1 MAGIAGMVKAME
13 RYLIIFR
20 EELTVE
26 QEAVLVRDICAVDVR
41 RELGAPFSFLSN
53 VIELLNDDID
63 PFAIAIYSMSAINKM
78 SLLELRD
85 WRPLH
90 RLRLT
95 DELIVSINKSN
106 SLVEK
111 LLDVSAYMSELEEA
125 LRSYAY
131 QVNEAVGIDAQSFGE
146 IGETLQTD
154 WMAIERER
162 LGVILKAEFAKHR
175 LE

>member
-1 MAGIAGMVKAME
+1 MVKAME
-13 RYLIIFR
+13 RCLIVFR
-20 EELTVE
+20 EELTAE
-26 QEAVLVRDICAVDVR
+26 QEAELVRDLCAVDVK
-41 RELGAPFSFLSN
+41 RELDAPFSFLSN
-53 VIELLNDDID
+53 IIELLNDDID
-63 PFAIAIYSMSAINKM
+63 PFAIAIYSMSAVTKM

-85 WRPLH
+85 WRPLY

-111 LLDVSAYMSELEEA
+111 QLDVSAYMSELEEA

-131 QVNEAVGIDAQSFGE
+131 LLNEAAGVDVQSFGE

-162 LGVILKAEFAKHR
+162 LAGIIKAELAQHR

>member
-1 MAGIAGMVKAME
+1 MVKAME
-13 RYLIIFR
+13 RCLIVFR
-20 EELTVE
+20 EELTAE
-26 QEAVLVRDICAVDVR
+26 QEAVLVRDICAVDVK
-41 RELGAPFSFLSN
+41 RELDAPFSFLSN
-53 VIELLNDDID
+53 IIELLNDDID
-63 PFAIAIYSMSAINKM
+63 PFAIAIYSMSAVTKM

-85 WRPLH
+85 WRPLY

-131 QVNEAVGIDAQSFGE
+131 LLNEAAGVDIQSFGE

-162 LGVILKAEFAKHR
+162 LAGIIKAELAQHR

>member
-1 MAGIAGMVKAME
+1 ME
-13 RYLIIFR
+13 RCLIVFR
-20 EELTVE
+20 EELTAE
-26 QEAVLVRDICAVDVR
+26 QEAELVRDLCAVDVK
-41 RELGAPFSFLSN
+41 RELDAPFSFLSN
-53 VIELLNDDID
+53 IIELLNDDID
-63 PFAIAIYSMSAINKM
+63 PFAIAIYSMSAVTKM

-85 WRPLH
+85 WRPLY

-95 DELIVSINKSN
+95 DELIASINKSN

-162 LGVILKAEFAKHR
+162 LAGIIKAELAQHR

>member
-1 MAGIAGMVKAME
+1 MVKAME
-13 RYLIIFR
+13 RCLIVFR
-20 EELTVE
+20 EELTAE
-26 QEAVLVRDICAVDVR
+26 QEAVLVRDICAVDVK
-41 RELGAPFSFLSN
+41 RELDAPFSFLSN
-53 VIELLNDDID
+53 IIELLNDDID
-63 PFAIAIYSMSAINKM
+63 PFAIAIYSMSAVTKM

-85 WRPLH
+85 WRPLY

-131 QVNEAVGIDAQSFGE
+131 LLNEAAGVDVQSFGE

-162 LGVILKAEFAKHR
+162 LAGIIKAELAQHR

>member
-1 MAGIAGMVKAME
+1 MVKAME
-13 RYLIIFR
+13 RCLIVFR
-20 EELTVE
+20 EELTAE

-41 RELGAPFSFLSN
+41 RELGVPFSFLSN
-53 VIELLNDDID
+53 IIELLHDDID
-63 PFAIAIYSMSAINKM
+63 PFAIAIYSMSAVTKM

-85 WRPLH
+85 WRPLY

-95 DELIVSINKSN
+95 DGLIVSINKSN

-131 QVNEAVGIDAQSFGE
+131 LLNEAVGVDAQSFGE

-162 LGVILKAEFAKHR
+162 LAGIIKAELAQHR

>member
-1 MAGIAGMVKAME
+1 MVKAME
-13 RYLIIFR
+13 RCLIVFR
-20 EELTVE
+20 KELTAE
-26 QEAVLVRDICAVDVR
+26 QEAVLVRDLCAVDFK
-41 RELGAPFSFLSN
+41 RELDAPFSFLSN
-53 VIELLNDDID
+53 IIELLNDDID

-78 SLLELRD
+78 SMLEMRD
-85 WRPLH
+85 WCPLY

-95 DELIVSINKSN
+95 DGLIVSMNKSN

-111 LLDVSAYMSELEEA
+111 LLDVSAFMSELEEA

-131 QVNEAVGIDAQSFGE
+131 LLNEAAGVDVQSFGE

-162 LGVILKAEFAKHR
+162 LAGIIKAELAQHR
-175 LE
+175 L

>member
-1 MAGIAGMVKAME
+1 MVKAME
-13 RYLIIFR
+13 RCLIVFR
-20 EELTVE
+20 EELTAE
-26 QEAVLVRDICAVDVR
+26 QEADLVRDLCAVDVR
-41 RELGAPFSFLSN
+41 RELDAPFSFLSN
-53 VIELLNDDID
+53 IIELLNDDID
-63 PFAIAIYSMSAINKM
+63 PFAIAIYSMSAVTKM

-85 WRPLH
+85 WRPLY

-95 DELIVSINKSN
+95 DELIASINKSN

-131 QVNEAVGIDAQSFGE
+131 LLNEAAGVDVQSFGE

-162 LGVILKAEFAKHR
+162 LAGIIKAELAQHR

>member
-1 MAGIAGMVKAME
+1 MVKAME
-13 RYLIIFR
+13 RCLIVFR
-20 EELTVE
+20 EELTAE
-26 QEAVLVRDICAVDVR
+26 QEAELVRDLCAVDVR
-41 RELGAPFSFLSN
+41 RELDAPFSFLSN
-53 VIELLNDDID
+53 IIELLNDDID
-63 PFAIAIYSMSAINKM
+63 PFAIAIYSMSAVTKM
-78 SLLELRD
+78 SLHELRD
-85 WRPLH
+85 WRPLY

-95 DELIVSINKSN
+95 DGLIVSINKSN

-111 LLDVSAYMSELEEA
+111 LLVVSAYMSELEEA

-131 QVNEAVGIDAQSFGE
+131 LLNEAAGVDVQSFGE

-162 LGVILKAEFAKHR
+162 LAGIIKAELAQHR

>member
-1 MAGIAGMVKAME
+1 ME
-13 RYLIIFR
+13 RCLIVFR

-26 QEAVLVRDICAVDVR
+26 QEALLVRDICAVDVR
-41 RELGAPFSFLSN
+41 RELGVPFSSLSN
-53 VIELLNDDID
+53 IIELLHDDLD
-63 PFAIAIYSMSAINKM
+63 PFAIAIYSMSAVTNM
-78 SLLELRD
+78 SLLEMRD
-85 WRPLH
+85 WCPLY

-95 DELIVSINKSN
+95 DELIASINKSN

-111 LLDVSAYMSELEEA
+111 LLDISAYMSELEEA

-131 QVNEAVGIDAQSFGE
+131 QLNEAAGVDIQSFGE

-162 LGVILKAEFAKHR
+162 LAGIIKAELAQHR